1 MIRFH
6 WTNIKKSSLNL
17 HLCTEPG
24 AKSARWCKICKICRR
39 WRMGMMQNKICK
51 TTFCQHT
58 AGWLLIGQEEK
69 EDKLLTDSI
78 LTMCA
83 LLVANLGWPKCASF
97 TYIHW
102 VQAPVTLLP
111 HLLLLIIFGLDWNI
125 CRNMYFVRTLGAADR
140 KIWFASVYISR
151 FNPESTFKWCFSQ
164 PILQIFVYQVGI
176 FIKTLKCIP
185 LPWIY
190 AFWFWSFNIKLSSGF
205 LKHIMCNNSNH
216 TW

>member
-39 WRMGMMQNKICK
+39 WTMGMMQNKICK

-58 AGWLLIGQEEK
+58 AGWLLIGQVEK

-78 LTMCA
+78 LTVCA
-83 LLVANLGWPKCASF
+83 LFVANLGWPIHMCVF
-97 TYIHW
+97 YIFIEFK
-102 VQAPVTLLP
+102 LLS
-111 HLLLLIIFGLDWNI
+111 HYWHICCMIIFGRDWNI
-125 CRNMYFVRTLGAADR
+125 CRNVYFVRTLGAADR

-151 FNPESTFKWCFSQ
+151 FNPESTFKWCYSQ
-164 PILQIFVYQVGI
+164 LILQIFVYQVGI
-176 FIKTLKCIP
+176 FIKT
-185 LPWIY
+185 
-190 AFWFWSFNIKLSSGF
+190 
-205 LKHIMCNNSNH
+205 
-216 TW
+216 